1 MTLQGIGLMVSEHRF
16 PLIGCIALKAMSGIP
31 SALRERLVFGGY
43 RRQLA
48 LQRLLGG
55 PRSLLVRYTRG
66 PLLGL
71 KFTCESTEKYFI
83 LGADFEHELI
93 PVLRNVLKPT
103 DVVYDIGA
111 NAGYWSLAFSRFC
124 PKGAVYAFEPS
135 PTNYARLEVNTAGA
149 PNILPIRSAVS
160 DGTGTARFSDR
171 GSVSS
176 IRLDGELEV
185 KRMRLDDSNL
195 PLPNFVKVDIEG
207 HAGSAFCGAI
217 DLLRRSKPII
227 ICEIHNRLEEVAVSS
242 TLGALGY
249 RIENIEP
256 ERSFPFHV
264 LATMRTA

>member
-1 MTLQGIGLMVSEHRF
+1 MTVQGIGLVVSERCF
-16 PLIGCIALKAMSGIP
+16 SLIGCIALKALSGIP

-43 RRQLA
+43 RRQLV

-55 PRSLLVRYTRG
+55 PRSLSVRYTRG

-71 KFTCESTEKYFI
+71 RFTCESTEKYFI
-83 LGADFEHELI
+83 VGADLEHELI

-124 PKGAVYAFEPS
+124 PSGAVYAFEPS
-135 PTNYARLEVNTAGA
+135 PTNYARLEINTAET
-149 PNILPIRSAVS
+149 PNIMLICGAVS
-160 DGTGTARFSDR
+160 DSTGTARFSER

-185 KRMRLDDSNL
+185 KRLRL
-195 PLPNFVKVDIEG
+195 
-207 HAGSAFCGAI
+207 FCGAI

-227 ICEIHNRLEEVAVSS
+227 ICEIHNRLEEAAVSS

-249 RIENIEP
+249 RIENIER
-256 ERSFPFHV
+256 ERSFPFSCA
-264 LATMRTA
+264 LATMRTG